1 MRKGFVLAALAV
13 AGVVGSVGEA
23 SAFFRKKK
31 KKCVAAVAV
40 APAVAYS
47 QPACGCS
54 AGIGTSFATPSYH
67 GGGSGYGMPGS
78 VYSPSMSYPQS
89 GMPGMYFPSGR

>member
-1 MRKGFVLAALAV
+1 MRKGFVLAALVV

-31 KKCVAAVAV
+31 KCVAAVAV
-40 APAVAYS
+40 APTVAYS
-47 QPACGCS
+47 QPACGCNT
-54 AGIGTSFATPSYH
+54 GIGTSFATPSYH
-67 GGGSGYGMPGS
+67 GGSYGMPGA

-89 GMPGMYFPSGR
+89 GMYYPSGR

>member
-31 KKCVAAVAV
+31 KCVEAVAV
-40 APAVAYS
+40 APVVTYS
-47 QPACGCS
+47 QPACGCNT
-54 AGIGTSFATPSYH
+54 GVGTSFSTPSYH
-67 GGGSGYGMPGS
+67 GGSSGYGMPGA

-89 GMPGMYFPSGR
+89 GMSGMYSPYGR